1 MRKRPV
7 FSAVCLCL
15 FLGLM
20 FPAAVSA
27 NSSWHWISAQR
38 PYDLLPL
45 VAAVT
50 LAAETF
56 AVDHFGRVKRFPKT
70 VWVIILANLL
80 SFSAPYLLT
89 YLANAPIYTFAQAVE
104 HLPLFTVGF
113 WYLLLTLG
121 VEGPVVYFCLR
132 RDVREQER
140 LLAVIGLS
148 NLVTTLFVALVERT
162 LCHGSW

>member
-1 MRKRPV
+1 MFVPLSGADVPRRC
-7 FSAVCLCL
+7 FGQL
-15 FLGLM
+15 FLTLDLR
-20 FPAAVSA
+20 PAALRLA
-27 NSSWHWISAQR
+27 A
-38 PYDLLPL
+38 P

-148 NLVTTLFVALVERT
+148 NLVTTLFVALAERC